1 MEPDPLLLAII
12 VVVVVVGPVV
22 LALLLWANPDR
33 RPWRR
38 QAENLGDTNQE
49 HVRHPSWRAWL
60 YMGGGHGPGGV
71 GGGSHSGGGGGG
83 DSGGG
88 GTPG

>member
-1 MEPDPLLLAII
+1 MEPDPILLAII

-38 QAENLGDTNQE
+38 RAENLGDTNQGD
-49 HVRHPSWRAWL
+49 VRHPNWRAWL
-60 YMGGGHGPGGV
+60 YMGGGHGTGGV
-71 GGGSHSGGGGGG
+71 SGGSHSGGGGGG
-83 DSGGG
+83 DSSGG